1 MAAAGPGEVES
12 AVSAARRAQPGWER
26 LPAAERTAALE
37 RFAGRLEA
45 DAASLTRSLAIDL
58 GKPVADGRAEIARA
72 AELLRAVAAPAEGSS
87 PVRSGRES
95 AWRRVALGVVAA
107 VTPWNNPVAIPIG
120 KIAPALAWGNAIV
133 WKPSPPATRIA
144 LRLLELA
151 QEAGLPEGLVN
162 LVCGGRAA
170 AQLLMASEGV
180 GGVSLSG
187 SSAAGWTAQ
196 EICARRRVALQAELG
211 GNNAAII
218 WEGADLAR
226 AAELVARGA
235 FSFAGQRC
243 TANRRVIVA
252 ADSLGPMTDAL
263 AAAAAKLCWGDP
275 LEPSTDVGPLISPEA
290 CDRVAASIGRAAA
303 EGDRILVPHAAQGA
317 DAALHGNGCYLPPTL
332 VVSGRPESAIV
343 QEESFGPV
351 LVVQGARDFDHAV
364 ALANAPRQGLVAAL
378 FAGSE
383 RLRDQFF
390 LRAQAGVLKWNQATA
405 GADSSAPFGGWKSSG
420 VGPPER
426 GPGDTQFYT
435 RIQTLYGG
443 V

>member
-1 MAAAGPGEVES
+1 M
-12 AVSAARRAQPGWER
+12 
-26 LPAAERTAALE
+26 
-37 RFAGRLEA
+37 
-45 DAASLTRSLAIDL
+45 
-58 GKPVADGRAEIARA
+58 
-72 AELLRAVAAPAEGSS
+72 
-87 PVRSGRES
+87 RSGRES

-211 GNNAAII
+211 GNNAAIV

-252 ADSLGPMTDAL
+252 ADSLGPITDAL
-263 AAAAAKLCWGDP
+263 AAVDG
-275 LEPSTDVGPLISPEA
+275 EA
-290 CDRVAASIGRAAA
+290 VLGRSARALDRRRAADLA
-303 EGDRILVPHAAQGA
+303 RGSRTVLRRRSGA
-317 DAALHGNGCYLPPTL
+317 PPPRATGSWFRTRRKARNAALHGNGCYLPPTL
-332 VVSGRPESAIV
+332 VVSGQPESAIV

-351 LVVQGARDFDHAV
+351 LVVQAARDFDHAV

-426 GPGDTQFYT
+426 GPGDAQFYT